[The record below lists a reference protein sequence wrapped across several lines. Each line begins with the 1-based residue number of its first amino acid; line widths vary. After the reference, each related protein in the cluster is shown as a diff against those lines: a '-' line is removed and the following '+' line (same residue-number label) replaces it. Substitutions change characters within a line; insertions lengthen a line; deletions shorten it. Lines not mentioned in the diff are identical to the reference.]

1 MAHLRK
7 PGYRDQA
14 GFDSG
19 RNLQILPVGKKT
31 SFYLV
36 AGDGLDVFTDD
47 PACAEV
53 AAGASDSKDA
63 HKDGTLSGWEK
74 SQVIRIVK
82 LSAKAPGTTSL
93 RAQLDGRD
101 WIDPL
106 TVRVTQDSD
115 ARQVGKSKAEVTP
128 ELRAEIQG
136 LPLREAVARVFDDQM
151 NSAIG
156 KTSRGFGAYMDK
168 SLDWCGGFAYW
179 CWDQACAI
187 KGVENPF
194 GTKQTVL
201 WSPQRAI
208 HWAIQDTTPGQL
220 LRYSG
225 VSPMD
230 GKGKQEFRDIGWL
243 GHNLE
248 LADIVL
254 LREGGAS
261 GWKHVCMVREVNGT
275 KVTTMDGNQGLPS
288 IKTVSR
294 SLDRRLPDKS
304 YHLVFINVTRVPA

>member
-7 PGYRDQA
+7 PGNRDLA
-14 GFDSG
+14 GFDAG
-19 RNLQILPVGKKT
+19 RNLQMLPLGKKT

-36 AGDGLDVFTDD
+36 AGDGLDVSTDD
-47 PACAEV
+47 PDCV
-53 AAGASDSKDA
+53 AVASGASDSKDA
-63 HKDGTLSGWEK
+63 HKDRTLSVWEK
-74 SQVIRIVK
+74 SQIIRIVT
-82 LSAKAPGTTSL
+82 LTAKSPGSTKL

-106 TVRVTQDSD
+106 TVRVTQESD

-128 ELRAEIQG
+128 ELRSEIQG

-151 NSAIG
+151 YSAIG
-156 KTSRGFGAYMDK
+156 RASSGFGAYMDK

-187 KGVENPF
+187 KGVTNPF
-194 GTKQTVL
+194 GDKQTVL

-208 HWAIQDTTPGQL
+208 HWAIQDMSPGQL

-230 GKGKQEFRDIGWL
+230 GKGKQEYREIGWL
-243 GHNLE
+243 GHELE
-248 LADIVL
+248 LGDIVL

-275 KVTTMDGNQGLPS
+275 TVTTMDGNQGLPS
-288 IKTVSR
+288 IKTVKR

-304 YHLVFINVTRVPA
+304 YHLVFINVLGVAS